1 MRYTVSLEDSVGSSV
16 LNESSDHLYTVHSGL
31 TSSTNYTIRVKASS
45 IAGIT
50 ETRQPIFIRELLSVC
65 STTQVV
71 TNEECLCN
79 TTQTAIGEF
88 ILIRFCNTQYEDLKW
103 LSLA

>member
-31 TSSTNYTIRVKASS
+31 TSSTNYTVVVEASS

-50 ETRQPIFIRELLSVC
+50 VTRQPIFILKQLFC
-65 STTQVV
+65 SPTQV
-71 TNEECLCN
+71 TSNNECYCN
-79 TTQTAIGEF
+79 TTHVQIDTGKK
-88 ILIRFCNTQYEDLKW
+88 ILK
-103 LSLA
+103 LSHA